1 VAERRAFAMQPLRRE
16 IRELIRASEAVL
28 SLESFGGTHLSAE
41 ERGVILLCA
50 DDLTKKF
57 ANPGNVK
64 ADVHD
69 RKSTHDG
76 KTLADW

>member
-1 VAERRAFAMQPLRRE
+1 MQPLKPE

-28 SLESFGGTHLSAE
+28 SLESFGTHLSPE

-50 DDLTKKF
+50 EDLTKKF

-69 RKSTHDG
+69 RKSMQDG
-76 KTLADW
+76 ETLVDW

>member
-1 VAERRAFAMQPLRRE
+1 MQPLKPE

-28 SLESFGGTHLSAE
+28 SLESFGTHLSAE

-50 DDLTKKF
+50 EDLTKKF

-64 ADVHD
+64 ADGHD
-69 RKSTHDG
+69 RKSMQDG
-76 KTLADW
+76 ETLVDW